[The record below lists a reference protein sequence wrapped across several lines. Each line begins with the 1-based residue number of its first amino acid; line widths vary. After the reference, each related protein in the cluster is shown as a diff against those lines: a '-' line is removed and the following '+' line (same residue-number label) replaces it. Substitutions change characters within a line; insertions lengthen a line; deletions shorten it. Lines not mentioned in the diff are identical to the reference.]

1 MLIRM
6 TPVPAFDPSPG
17 EPAYLYARVADHI
30 QARIEAGDLPPHS
43 RLSGERDLAAEY
55 GVALGTVRRA
65 VKELRRRGLVVTL
78 AAKGTYIAS
87 REQTPDSDDR
97 HHQTVPPAGDWHR
110 SAESIQTNSG
120 VAK

>member
-6 TPVPAFDPSPG
+6 TPVPAFDPSLG
-17 EPAYLYARVADHI
+17 EPAYLYAHVADHI

-65 VKELRRRGLVVTL
+65 VKELRTRGLVVTL
-78 AAKGTYIAS
+78 AAKGTYIAG
-87 REQTPDSDDR
+87 REHTPDSDC

-110 SAESIQTNSG
+110 SAESANEFRS
-120 VAK
+120 A